1 MVELTKEE
9 SVKRINL
16 RKSTV
21 IDLTK
26 DTPLEATTSRVALV
40 LDYSGSM
47 SDLYRGGEVQEVIER
62 VLPLALKF
70 DDNGELEFWLFDDG
84 FRRLPEVTMDN
95 FYGLTKRLLSK
106 YDFGGTNYAPV
117 LKDVYRKYVKESPMS
132 IPTYVLFLTD
142 GECFDRSETKQV
154 LIEGSTEPVFIQFIG
169 IGDESFEFLND
180 LDNMDG
186 RYVDNAN
193 FFSVRDIA
201 ALSDEELYRLLLQ
214 EYPQWLG
221 YPEVKQMLTNYE
233 EREKRGPVGNIFTRI
248 GDKISDFINS
258 LL

>member
-1 MVELTKEE
+1 MVELTKAE
-9 SVKRINL
+9 SIKRIEL
-16 RKSTV
+16 RKSKV

-26 DTPLEATTSRVALV
+26 DTPLEAATSRVALV

-47 SDLYRGGEVQEVIER
+47 CDLYRGGEVQEVIER
-62 VLPLALKF
+62 ILPLSLKF
-70 DDNGELEFWLFDDG
+70 DDNGELEFWIFDDD
-84 FRRLPEVTMDN
+84 FKRLPEVTLDN
-95 FYGLTKRLLSK
+95 FYGLTKRLQSK

-117 LKDVYRKYVKESPMS
+117 LRDVYRKYVKEAPMG
-132 IPTYVLFLTD
+132 IPTYVIFITD
-142 GECFDRSETKQV
+142 GECFDRTETKQV

-169 IGDESFEFLND
+169 IGDENFEFLND

-193 FFSVRDIA
+193 FFSCRDIA
-201 ALSDEELYRLLLQ
+201 DLSDDDLYRLLLQ
-214 EYPQWLG
+214 EYPQWLE
-221 YPEVKQMLTNYE
+221 YPEVKAMLKNYE
-233 EREKRGPVGNIFTRI
+233 EREKRAPIGGIFTRI